1 MDSKRHLRRL
11 ALTLLLVET
20 PVMAATPQQNT
31 NIEGSAPV
39 AVVTTMTSEIVIDGV
54 LDEPEWG
61 TAPTI
66 GELTQR
72 EPATGVRPTERTVV
86 TLLRDANYLYIGVMC
101 YDSEPDGIIGTQ
113 MARDA
118 SLGSDDRIEIVLDTY
133 RDQRNA
139 FYFATNPAGALVDGL
154 LFANG
159 QSNMNWDAI
168 WEVQTRRTEEGWS
181 AEFAI
186 PFKSLGFPSNQTVWG
201 FNIARR
207 IQRKLED
214 DRWSGAR
221 LETQFFQVSEAGQ
234 ITNLDDMTQGI
245 GLDIRPFA
253 GGRWLHTNAN
263 GENTTIGKPG
273 LDVFYNLTPSLK
285 LSATMNTDFGETEV
299 DARQI
304 NLSRFSLFFPEKRA
318 FFLEDAG
325 VFAFSDTSVA
335 EPNYLAPT
343 RFEMIPFFSRR
354 IGLLEQEE
362 VPIDVGLKLTGKVGR
377 TDLGVLNVRT
387 RETPDVSA
395 KNLFVGRVKRNLLEQ
410 SHIGIIY
417 TNGNPAL
424 PISSQTVGVDLRLAT
439 SSFLGTSKNLIFN
452 AYGVKSRNEGISG
465 RDSSYG
471 FSLDYPNDLVEME
484 LTWREVQQ
492 DFRPA
497 LGFVG
502 RRNLRLLR
510 VGGRYNPR
518 PESFLG
524 IQQMFMGIFYNRY
537 TRLDN
542 GAVESWNLYIP
553 APIDWHFRSG
563 DSLHAVFWPSIR
575 YEHLFAP
582 FEIFPGVTLAPGE
595 YRFTRFRSNVATAAK
610 RRLQVTVG
618 WSVGSYWSGN
628 ADEITTGLTYKIPPW
643 FTFSVNT
650 NQTFARLREGNFA
663 ARILTWQVNYAA
675 SPFLSF
681 TNLIQF
687 DNLSRSLG
695 WQSRARWTIEPGN
708 DLFFVFGQG
717 WIQDPETGHRF
728 VARESKV
735 SAKIQYTVR
744 F

>member
-1 MDSKRHLRRL
+1 
-11 ALTLLLVET
+11 
-20 PVMAATPQQNT
+20 
-31 NIEGSAPV
+31 
-39 AVVTTMTSEIVIDGV
+39 
-54 LDEPEWG
+54 
-61 TAPTI
+61 
-66 GELTQR
+66 
-72 EPATGVRPTERTVV
+72 
-86 TLLRDANYLYIGVMC
+86 
-101 YDSEPDGIIGTQ
+101 
-113 MARDA
+113 
-118 SLGSDDRIEIVLDTY
+118 
-133 RDQRNA
+133 
-139 FYFATNPAGALVDGL
+139 
-154 LFANG
+154 
-159 QSNMNWDAI
+159 
-168 WEVQTRRTEEGWS
+168 
-181 AEFAI
+181 
-186 PFKSLGFPSNQTVWG
+186 
-201 FNIARR
+201 
-207 IQRKLED
+207 
-214 DRWSGAR
+214 
-221 LETQFFQVSEAGQ
+221 
-234 ITNLDDMTQGI
+234 
-245 GLDIRPFA
+245 
-253 GGRWLHTNAN
+253 
-263 GENTTIGKPG
+263 
-273 LDVFYNLTPSLK
+273 
-285 LSATMNTDFGETEV
+285 
-299 DARQI
+299 
-304 NLSRFSLFFPEKRA
+304 
-318 FFLEDAG
+318 
-325 VFAFSDTSVA
+325 
-335 EPNYLAPT
+335 
-343 RFEMIPFFSRR
+343 
-354 IGLLEQEE
+354 
-362 VPIDVGLKLTGKVGR
+362 
-377 TDLGVLNVRT
+377 
-387 RETPDVSA
+387 
-395 KNLFVGRVKRNLLEQ
+395 
-410 SHIGIIY
+410 
-417 TNGNPAL
+417 
-424 PISSQTVGVDLRLAT
+424 
-439 SSFLGTSKNLIFN
+439 
-452 AYGVKSRNEGISG
+452 
-465 RDSSYG
+465 
-471 FSLDYPNDLVEME
+471 ME

-650 NQTFARLREGNFA
+650 NQTFARLPEGNFA

-717 WIQDPETGHRF
+717 WIQDPETGHQF